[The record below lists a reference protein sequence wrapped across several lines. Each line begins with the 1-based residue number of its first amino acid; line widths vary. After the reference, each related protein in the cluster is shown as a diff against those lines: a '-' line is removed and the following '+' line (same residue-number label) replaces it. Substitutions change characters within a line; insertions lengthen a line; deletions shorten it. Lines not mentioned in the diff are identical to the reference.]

1 MSCFT
6 EASAGFRNLRESR
19 EKTAGFR
26 RYCFH
31 TLELAGPHNRNRT
44 REINGDTDDF
54 ASPKKCDP
62 RYVLLVQNAVFFLF
76 RERDFPFE
84 ISRDRGTSLNPR
96 FFFLC

>member
-54 ASPKKCDP
+54 ASPKICDP
-62 RYVLLVQNAVFFLF
+62 RYVLLVQNAVFFSCSANA
-76 RERDFPFE
+76 
-84 ISRDRGTSLNPR
+84 I
-96 FFFLC
+96 FLSKFLATGGLL